1 MSIRVKIVLPY
12 LLLTLVFA
20 IIGVDVVTRLVFNT
34 LNDRL
39 TNQLLE
45 AGRVISDE
53 AVKLEISHLTD
64 ARLIAYTRGL
74 AEAVRDNDRATLLS
88 LAKPATGG
96 SGIESLIIVN
106 AQGHDMLHLKKQADG
121 SILDPGA
128 NPLSSNLPITQSL
141 LANKDPNSLPGRQFG
156 MDPSDGKRYYYSAI
170 PIVANEQVMGVVV
183 VGTSLSTFLKNLES
197 TSLADV
203 VLYQENGVAIAA
215 SFLAQDADINELLG
229 LSISPEVYKQALAA
243 EDIVRGGTFLRNGRV
258 YSIARGPLLVGGDR
272 LGVFSVALPLDYV
285 VQSSSLSRNTY
296 VLIFSFAML
305 LVILIGYII
314 SRLITKPLYSLVRTS
329 QAIAD
334 GNLEQRTG
342 IRTTD
347 EIGVLAHTF
356 DKMTEHL
363 QQRTAEL
370 EKTNKILEQ
379 MDRTKGS
386 FIQIS
391 AHELRTPLTLIMG
404 YSAMLEQS
412 TKDDPDLNMLAKGIL
427 EGSNRMTEVV
437 DSMLDVSRIDN
448 KTLTVKKIDLQ
459 IDLLVQKVHK
469 SFMYAL
475 DERNLK
481 FEMVGLD
488 KLPPVPADPEMLY
501 KVFYHVIINAI
512 KYTPDG
518 GLITVQGRVMNNA
531 ECPEVEIAVKDTGI
545 GIDPQ
550 SHELIFNKFYQTGE
564 VLLHSS
570 GKTKFKGGGPGLGLA
585 IARGIIEAHKGR
597 IWVESSDHNENTN
610 PGSTFYIRLPMNEQ
624 KK

>member
-1 MSIRVKIVLPY
+1 MSIRIKIVLPY
-12 LLLTLVFA
+12 LILTLAIA
-20 IIGVDVVTRLVFNT
+20 IIGVYVVTRLVFNT

-45 AGRVISDE
+45 AGRVVSDE
-53 AVKLEISHLTD
+53 AARQEIRHLTD
-64 ARLIAYTRGL
+64 ARSIAYTRGV
-74 AEAVRDNDRATLLS
+74 AEAVRDNDRATLVS
-88 LAKPATGG
+88 LVKPAAGS
-96 SGIESLIIVN
+96 SGIESLFIVN
-106 AQGHDMLHLKKQADG
+106 AQGRDMLHLQRQADG
-121 SILDPGA
+121 SVLDAGA
-128 NPLSSNLPITQSL
+128 NPPSSNLPITQSL
-141 LANKDPNSLPGRQFG
+141 LASKDPNSLPG
-156 MDPSDGKRYYYSAI
+156 MDPSDGKRYYYSAV
-170 PIVANEQVMGVVV
+170 PIIANEQVVGVVV
-183 VGTSLSTFLKNLES
+183 AGTSLNTFLKSLKK

-203 VLYQENGVAIAA
+203 VLYEENGVAIGA
-215 SFLAQDADINELLG
+215 SFLTQDADIQKLLEF
-229 LSISPEVYKQALAA
+229 SISPEVYEQALIVQ
-243 EDIVRGGTFLRNGRV
+243 DVVRGGTFLRDGRV
-258 YSIARGPLLVGGDR
+258 YSIAHGPLLIGGDR
-272 LGVFSVALPLDYV
+272 LGVFSVALPVDFV

-296 VLIFSFAML
+296 VLIFFIAML
-305 LVILIGYII
+305 LVIWIGYVI
-314 SRLITKPLYSLVRTS
+314 SRLITNPLYSLVRTS

-334 GNLEQRTG
+334 GDLEQRTG
-342 IRTTD
+342 IRTAD
-347 EIGVLAHTF
+347 EIGVLANTF

-363 QQRTAEL
+363 QQRTVEL

-448 KTLTVKKIDLQ
+448 KTLTVKKTDLQ
-459 IDLLVQKVHK
+459 INLLVQKVHK

-501 KVFYHVIINAI
+501 KVFHHVIINAI

-518 GLITVQGRVMNNA
+518 GLITVQGRVVNNA

-597 IWVESSDHNENTN
+597 IWVESPDHDENTN
-610 PGSTFYIRLPMNEQ
+610 PGSTFYICLPMNEQ

>member
-1 MSIRVKIVLPY
+1 MSIRIKIVLPF
-12 LLLTLVFA
+12 LLLTLAIA
-20 IIGVDVVTRLVFNT
+20 IIGVYIVTRLVFNT
-34 LNDRL
+34 LNERL

-45 AGRVISDE
+45 AGRVVSDE
-53 AVKLEISHLTD
+53 AARQEISHLTN
-64 ARLIAYTRGL
+64 ARTIAYTRGV
-74 AEAVRDNDRATLLS
+74 AEAVRDNDRAPLVS
-88 LAKPATGG
+88 LVKPAAGS

-106 AQGHDMLHLKKQADG
+106 AQGRDMLHLKKQADG
-121 SILDPGA
+121 SILDEGA
-128 NPLSSNLPITQSL
+128 NPLSSNLPITQLL
-141 LANKDPNSLPGRQFG
+141 LASKNPNSLPGRQFG

-170 PIVANEQVMGVVV
+170 PIIANEQVVGVVV
-183 VGTSLSTFLKNLES
+183 VGTSLNTFLKSLKK

-203 VLYQENGVAIAA
+203 VIYQENGVAIAA
-215 SFLAQDADINELLG
+215 SFLARDADIQKLLEF
-229 LSISPEVYKQALAA
+229 SISPEVYEQALAVQ
-243 EDIVRGGTFLRNGRV
+243 DVVRGGTSLRDGRV
-258 YSIARGPLLVGGDR
+258 YSTAHGPLLVGGDR
-272 LGVFSVALPLDYV
+272 LGVFSVALPLDFV
-285 VQSSSLSRNTY
+285 VQSSSVSRNTY
-296 VLIFSFAML
+296 VLIFSIAML
-305 LVILIGYII
+305 LVIWIGYII
-314 SRLITKPLYSLVRTS
+314 SRLITNPLYSLVRTS
-329 QAIAD
+329 QAIAGGD
-334 GNLEQRTG
+334 LEQRTG

-347 EIGVLAHTF
+347 EIGVLANTF

-363 QQRTAEL
+363 QQRTVEL

-404 YSAMLEQS
+404 YSAMLEQN
-412 TKDDPDLNMLAKGIL
+412 TKDDPDLNMLAHGIL

-448 KTLTVKKIDLQ
+448 KTLTVKKTDLQ
-459 IDLLVQKVHK
+459 IDLLVQKAHK
-469 SFMYAL
+469 SFMHAL
-475 DERNLK
+475 DERRLK

-501 KVFYHVIINAI
+501 KAFCHVIINAI

-518 GLITVQGRVMNNA
+518 GSITVQGRVVKNA
-531 ECPEVEIAVKDTGI
+531 ECSEVEIAIKDTGI
-545 GIDPQ
+545 GIDSQ

-597 IWVESSDHNENTN
+597 IWVESPDHNENTN
-610 PGSTFYIRLPMNEQ
+610 PGSTFYICLPMNEQ

>member
-1 MSIRVKIVLPY
+1 
-12 LLLTLVFA
+12 
-20 IIGVDVVTRLVFNT
+20 
-34 LNDRL
+34 
-39 TNQLLE
+39 
-45 AGRVISDE
+45 
-53 AVKLEISHLTD
+53 
-64 ARLIAYTRGL
+64 
-74 AEAVRDNDRATLLS
+74 
-88 LAKPATGG
+88 
-96 SGIESLIIVN
+96 
-106 AQGHDMLHLKKQADG
+106 
-121 SILDPGA
+121 
-128 NPLSSNLPITQSL
+128 
-141 LANKDPNSLPGRQFG
+141 
-156 MDPSDGKRYYYSAI
+156 
-170 PIVANEQVMGVVV
+170 
-183 VGTSLSTFLKNLES
+183 
-197 TSLADV
+197 
-203 VLYQENGVAIAA
+203 
-215 SFLAQDADINELLG
+215 
-229 LSISPEVYKQALAA
+229 
-243 EDIVRGGTFLRNGRV
+243 
-258 YSIARGPLLVGGDR
+258 
-272 LGVFSVALPLDYV
+272 
-285 VQSSSLSRNTY
+285 
-296 VLIFSFAML
+296 
-305 LVILIGYII
+305 LIGYVI
-314 SRLITKPLYSLVRTS
+314 SRLITNPLYSLVRTS
-329 QAIAD
+329 QAIAGGD
-334 GNLEQRTG
+334 LEQRTG

-363 QQRTAEL
+363 QERTVEL
-370 EKTNKILEQ
+370 EKTNKTLEQ

-448 KTLTVKKIDLQ
+448 KTLTVKKTNLQ
-459 IDLLVQKVHK
+459 INLLVQKVHK
-469 SFMYAL
+469 SFIYAL

-488 KLPPVPADPEMLY
+488 KLPPIPADPEMLY

-597 IWVESSDHNENTN
+597 IWVESPDHNEDTN